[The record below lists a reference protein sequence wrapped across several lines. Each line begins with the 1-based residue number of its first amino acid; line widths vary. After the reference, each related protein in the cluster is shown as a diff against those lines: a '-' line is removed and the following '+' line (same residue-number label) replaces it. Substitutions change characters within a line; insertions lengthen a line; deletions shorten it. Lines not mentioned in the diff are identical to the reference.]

1 MAALDKTLLERVA
14 RCIAQP
20 GSAALTGANSS
31 SILRQSAASYG
42 SQRIFEEA
50 TVPTGFDPQAAVL
63 FEAVVEAAFLI
74 ATSDG
79 VFDDDERAAFESV
92 VAEACDHNVQ
102 VEQLEALLHDFRE
115 QLSEDGM
122 EKRTRTIGRAV
133 RRRDHQIEVLR
144 IAALVAHISG
154 GVSEHERSVLE
165 QLARGFDLPAG
176 SVDHALMQ
184 AEIALQGQVS

>member
-20 GSAALTGANSS
+20 GPAFPPSEK
-31 SILRQSAASYG
+31 SILKQTAASYG
-42 SQRIFEEA
+42 SRPIFDEV
-50 TVPTGFDPQAAVL
+50 TVPTGFDPQGALL

-74 ATSDG
+74 ASCDG
-79 VFDDDERAAFESV
+79 VFDDGERLAFESV
-92 VAEACDHNVQ
+92 VAEACDHTVPVQ
-102 VEQLEALLHDFRE
+102 QIDALVHDLRK

-122 EKRTRTIGRAV
+122 EKRTRTIGRAI

-144 IAALVAHISG
+144 IAALIAHISD

-176 SVDHALMQ
+176 SVDHALLQ
-184 AEIALQGQVS
+184 AEIALQGQAS

>member
-1 MAALDKTLLERVA
+1 MASLDKTLLERVA

-20 GSAALTGANSS
+20 GSSS
-31 SILRQSAASYG
+31 PPGVRTSILKQSSVSYG
-42 SQRIFEEA
+42 TRPIFEEM

-74 ATSDG
+74 ASCDG
-79 VFDDDERAAFESV
+79 VFDEDERLAFESV
-92 VAEACDHNVQ
+92 VAEACDNSVQ
-102 VEQLEALLHDFRE
+102 VEQLDALVQDLRE

-122 EKRTRTIGRAV
+122 EKRTRTIGRAI
-133 RRRDHQIEVLR
+133 RRRDHQLEVLR
-144 IAALVAHISG
+144 IGALIAHISG

-165 QLARGFDLPAG
+165 QLARGFDLPGG

-184 AEIALQGQVS
+184 AEVALQAQVS